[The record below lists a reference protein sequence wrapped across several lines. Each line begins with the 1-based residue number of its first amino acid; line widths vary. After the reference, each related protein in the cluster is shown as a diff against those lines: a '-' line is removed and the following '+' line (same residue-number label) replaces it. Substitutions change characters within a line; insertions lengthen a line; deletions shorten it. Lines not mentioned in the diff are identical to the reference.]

1 MQEEEKPLCGNP
13 CHQQKCPGPSRQALR
28 VRRNCYRQA
37 VGAMVVA
44 LQSRHPRVFS
54 SAFSSSLRRN
64 ISCQRTGLIG
74 LPSPPIAIHP
84 DAGLPGPIRPPNPHR
99 EIQLRQ
105 HQTTRPNFVDRRG
118 NHADKITSEAEKVT
132 SPLALNS
139 RFCRPPKSEEGQLR
153 EGNQACFYIHRRQ
166 QLCRR
171 SWPCNSNASFHRSS
185 ISRCGSLVELRWTFL
200 FVFKTPEHV
209 RNDRLPL
216 LLIHCDSQYPR

>member
-1 MQEEEKPLCGNP
+1 MPRAVTASIKSEKKLLSSGCRRNGRRSSVSSPAGILFCFQLQPAQEHLLPAHRLNRP
-13 CHQQKCPGPSRQALR
+13 AIPTNSHPSRR
-28 VRRNCYRQA
+28 
-37 VGAMVVA
+37 
-44 LQSRHPRVFS
+44 
-54 SAFSSSLRRN
+54 
-64 ISCQRTGLIG
+64 
-74 LPSPPIAIHP
+74 
-84 DAGLPGPIRPPNPHR
+84 RPPWTHPPAKPST

-105 HQTTRPNFVDRRG
+105 HQTTRPNFVERRG

-139 RFCRPPKSEEGQLR
+139 RFCRPPKPEEGQLR